1 MTVRY
6 PKHTIRDIEGP
17 IRDGVCGPVLETES
31 GAIPPAVREQYLA
44 ATRRPEV
51 IHAMCDDYRA
61 SAFIDGDRD
70 ERDRRE
76 GRRLAMP
83 VLAAWQDPG
92 DTPLPFDPQQIWSS
106 WATDLRIVVLP
117 CGHFLPE
124 ERPDDV
130 VAAITD
136 LLST

>member
-1 MTVRY
+1 
-6 PKHTIRDIEGP
+6 
-17 IRDGVCGPVLETES
+17 
-31 GAIPPAVREQYLA
+31 
-44 ATRRPEV
+44 
-51 IHAMCDDYRA
+51 MCDDYRA

-70 ERDRRE
+70 ERDRQE
-76 GRRLAMP
+76 GRRLATP

-106 WATDLRIVVLP
+106 WVTDLRIVVLP